1 MLLAYLI
8 IGRKVKSCLLF
19 VHRAKYD
26 HATIKQIYLEGCDTG
41 DKDPQPEQ
49 QEGFSL
55 LTLTVNIS
63 FLQRSMTHLL
73 SSSGWGIT
81 LVMMSWQDVLP
92 HRKLPW
98 AQQDKCNNFVCK
110 ALPLSCLEA
119 QVDRHLI

>member
-49 QEGFSL
+49 TRRIQSTYIDSQHQFFTAFYDTSPQQ
-55 LTLTVNIS
+55 
-63 FLQRSMTHLL
+63 QRMGHNTCDDVMTRCVATQKTSMGST
-73 SSSGWGIT
+73 
-81 LVMMSWQDVLP
+81 
-92 HRKLPW
+92 R
-98 AQQDKCNNFVCK
+98 
-110 ALPLSCLEA
+110 
-119 QVDRHLI
+119 QVQ